1 MRTEDEILKT
11 CHTIAVVGL
20 SPDPSRPSHR
30 VAQYMMQCGYNII
43 PVNPMCK
50 DIIGVVSYPKLT
62 DIPCPIEVVDVF
74 RRSEEAPAIVED
86 AIKIKAKAVWLQE
99 GVIHEEAAKKAK
111 AAGLLFVEDE

>member
-1 MRTEDEILKT
+1 MTTEEEILKT

-20 SPDPSRPSHR
+20 SPDPSRPSYR
-30 VAQYMMQCGYNII
+30 VAQYMLRSGYNII

-50 DIIGVVSYPKLT
+50 EVLGLVCYPKLT
-62 DIPCPIEVVDVF
+62 DVPCPVDAVDVF

-99 GVIHEEAAKKAK
+99 GVLHEEAAKKAK
-111 AAGLLFVEDE
+111 EAGLLFVEDE